1 MLGKRT
7 AGHEADKLLI
17 EQINECYVAPPRQRM
32 AARHDDDESVN
43 AEGEG
48 LQSLDASRVGGHQHA
63 DVGVALRYGRS
74 YLVTEAFLQCDIDAG
89 IGCKPAGKNIRQ
101 VFFFQR
107 RGI

>member
-32 AARHDDDESVN
+32 AAWHDDDESVN

-48 LQSLDASRVGGHQHA
+48 LQSLDAGRVGGQQHA

-74 YLVTEAFLQCDIDAG
+74 YLVTEALLQCDIDAR
-89 IGCKPAGKNIRQ
+89 IGCKPASKNIRQ
-101 VFFFQR
+101 VFLQR
-107 RGI
+107 SGI

>member
-48 LQSLDASRVGGHQHA
+48 LQSLDAGRVGGHQHA

-74 YLVTEAFLQCDIDAG
+74 YLVTETVPPVRYRRRDWLQASRQEH
-89 IGCKPAGKNIRQ
+89 PASILPAQ
-101 VFFFQR
+101 
-107 RGI
+107 